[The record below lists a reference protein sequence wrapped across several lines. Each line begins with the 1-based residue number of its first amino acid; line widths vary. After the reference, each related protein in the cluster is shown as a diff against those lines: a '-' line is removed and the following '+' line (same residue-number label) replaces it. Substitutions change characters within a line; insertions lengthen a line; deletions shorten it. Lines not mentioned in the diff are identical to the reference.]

1 VPARG
6 AQESENHRLTD
17 LVNPP
22 GTKQYSQPVS
32 KSLQDMQTQPSNP
45 APQAAKLDAG
55 LSTPNQRRQRPEKH
69 LTAKHSHA
77 KHCDAKHSHAKH
89 CDAKHSHA
97 KHCDAKH
104 SHAKHCDAKHSHAK
118 HCDAKHSTA
127 NAEFDSRLQ
136 CWRKTGQ
143 EKCVA
148 RNIPITGHSAETT
161 LRFASLLKQGP
172 TPRTAATFKFIAPSK
187 HASDS

>member
-1 VPARG
+1 MPARG

-89 CDAKHSHA
+89 CDAKHS
-97 KHCDAKH
+97 
-104 SHAKHCDAKHSHAK
+104 
-118 HCDAKHSTA
+118 TA

>member
-77 KHCDAKHSHAKH
+77 KHSHAKHSHAKH
-89 CDAKHSHA
+89 CD
-97 KHCDAKH
+97 
-104 SHAKHCDAKHSHAK
+104 AKHCDAKHSHAK